1 MFLPRLPHTDV
12 KLLLFAPDAA
22 RSVKENKHNKQTK
35 DEETK
40 EQGKKEVHVPS
51 AGLSYVKLCDTA
63 ASVH

>member
-22 RSVKENKHNKQTK
+22 RSVEEKHNKQTNK
-35 DEETK
+35 TQQKTK
-40 EQGKKEVHVPS
+40 EKKEAQVPS
-51 AGLSYVKLCDTA
+51 ADLSYVKLCDTA